1 MRPYANPA
9 LYKIDVHGKP
19 MKLFHKHFAEDS
31 LCRLSMIHA
40 HRNDT
45 HGIPETVL
53 LSEIRVAI

>member
-1 MRPYANPA
+1 VLEVA
-9 LYKIDVHGKP
+9 LKSHEHLGTSHRQHK
-19 MKLFHKHFAEDS
+19 KLSLTMTEDS